1 MNDYEIA
8 TRKTDL
14 QKFSRY
20 ELKLDI
26 YNFQSEFTKIYK
38 KETPKRMIAD
48 ISLVLQVID
57 WKQHMRILSY
67 FSRGLKPEFSGRNK
81 LWKLK
86 NPDKLVQVLSRIIK
100 TMRYLQNLALEHR
113 IEVVNGDIEITYQLP
128 EANRV
133 TRCLTTMWEK

>member
-14 QKFSRY
+14 QKFSRC

-38 KETPKRMIAD
+38 KATPKRIIPD

-67 FSRGLKPEFSGRNK
+67 FSRGLKPEFIRIKK

-86 NPDKLVQVLSRIIK
+86 NPVKLVEALSRIIK
-100 TMRYLQNLALEHR
+100 TMRYLQSLASEHR
-113 IEVVNGDIEITYQLP
+113 TEVVNGGIERTYQLP
-128 EANRV
+128 EKNRV
-133 TRCLTTMWEK
+133 TRCLSTKCEK